1 MQQSLWVIESTQS
14 KLHILGYGRL
24 TLFANLSLRDLYSM
38 TKCSKMDA
46 LLEKIILMNCLKK
59 FGKFVLARG
68 GPIRR
73 LQMCLS
79 SAVAITGIKRKKLNS
94 FTRLSKTSSTL
105 PPLVKLLPRLFMS
118 EQIAISHLWDLRLG
132 KIPR

>member
-38 TKCSKMDA
+38 MECSKMDA

-79 SAVAITGIKRKKLNS
+79 SAVAIIGVKRKKLS
-94 FTRLSKTSSTL
+94 YFTKLYRIRSTF
-105 PPLVKLLPRLFMS
+105 PTPVKLLPGF
-118 EQIAISHLWDLRLG
+118 
-132 KIPR
+132 